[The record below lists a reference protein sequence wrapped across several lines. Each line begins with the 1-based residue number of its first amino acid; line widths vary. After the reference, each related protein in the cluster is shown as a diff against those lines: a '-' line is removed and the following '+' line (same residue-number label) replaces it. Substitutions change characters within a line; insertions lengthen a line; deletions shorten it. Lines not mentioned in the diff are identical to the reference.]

1 MPKNARKKP
10 NTPKRSVN
18 LLCRL
23 TGSKKNLKKLS
34 DLTTRVNLVRNLS
47 TNKELPVSTGAKLL
61 GINRTSVY
69 YGGIPVSEEELECKS
84 IIDHLHTDNPTWGA
98 RQMSA
103 QLKLRGYHVGRRKA
117 SRYMREMD
125 ITYIPMKHGFLYLT
139 AIIDWYS
146 RCIVGWDVDDTLDTT
161 MVINACKKAFKVAKP
176 LIINS
181 DQGSQFTS
189 DKYIDFIRNS
199 GIRQSMDGKSRWADN
214 IMIERWFRS
223 FKYEEAYLTE
233 YANLKEAREAIG
245 RYIYTYNFERCH
257 QSIGNKRPAE
267 YLEKKGDIKKPRI
280 NTVMPKLI
288 YVYEDVNFDGSKHE
302 LVNCHYFGGDYAGTE
317 GTKELWQEVFD
328 FITESYDEE
337 VLEKIYINGD
347 GADWIRTGAGM
358 HAKAR
363 FVLDRFHMHKY
374 IISATSHLK
383 DSAQDARSE
392 IYRAING
399 KRKWVVEEAFDKILH
414 VTESETKAKAVESAK
429 NYILGNWA
437 GIMESVRA
445 KDKSLQCSAEGHV
458 SHIYSDRMSSRPL
471 G

>member
-47 TNKELPVSTGAKLL
+47 TTKELPVSTGAKLL

-146 RCIVGWDVDDTLDTT
+146 RCIVVWNVDDTLDTT

-189 DKYIDFIRNS
+189 DKYIEFIHDN

-245 RYIYTYNFERCH
+245 RYIYAYNFERCH

-267 YLEKKGDIKKPRI
+267 VYYPVMLLE
-280 NTVMPKLI
+280 
-288 YVYEDVNFDGSKHE
+288 
-302 LVNCHYFGGDYAGTE
+302 A
-317 GTKELWQEVFD
+317 
-328 FITESYDEE
+328 
-337 VLEKIYINGD
+337 
-347 GADWIRTGAGM
+347 
-358 HAKAR
+358 AR
-363 FVLDRFHMHKY
+363 
-374 IISATSHLK
+374 A
-383 DSAQDARSE
+383 AA
-392 IYRAING
+392 
-399 KRKWVVEEAFDKILH
+399 
-414 VTESETKAKAVESAK
+414 
-429 NYILGNWA
+429 
-437 GIMESVRA
+437 
-445 KDKSLQCSAEGHV
+445 
-458 SHIYSDRMSSRPL
+458 
-471 G
+471 

>member
-1 MPKNARKKP
+1 MS
-10 NTPKRSVN
+10 RSRRNFSAEFKTNLILQLLKGEKELNVLAVENDIQPN
-18 LLCRL
+18 LLRNWKKEFLANASLAFDNKREDNLREKLAEERKEKSEYAKKVGQL
-23 TGSKKNLKKLS
+23 TMQVDWLKKNLKKLS

-47 TNKELPVSTGAKLL
+47 TTKELPVSTGANLL

-69 YGGIPVSEEELECKS
+69 YGGIPVSEEELECKAV
-84 IIDHLHTDNPTWGA
+84 IDHLHTDNPTWGA
-98 RQMSA
+98 CQMSA

-181 DQGSQFTS
+181 DQDSQFTS
-189 DKYIDFIRNS
+189 DKYIEFIRNS

-233 YANLKEAREAIG
+233 YANLKEVREAIG

-267 YLEKKGDIKKPRI
+267 
-280 NTVMPKLI
+280 
-288 YVYEDVNFDGSKHE
+288 VYYPAMLLD
-302 LVNCHYFGGDYAGTE
+302 A
-317 GTKELWQEVFD
+317 
-328 FITESYDEE
+328 
-337 VLEKIYINGD
+337 
-347 GADWIRTGAGM
+347 
-358 HAKAR
+358 AR
-363 FVLDRFHMHKY
+363 
-374 IISATSHLK
+374 A
-383 DSAQDARSE
+383 AA
-392 IYRAING
+392 
-399 KRKWVVEEAFDKILH
+399 
-414 VTESETKAKAVESAK
+414 
-429 NYILGNWA
+429 
-437 GIMESVRA
+437 
-445 KDKSLQCSAEGHV
+445 
-458 SHIYSDRMSSRPL
+458 
-471 G
+471 